1 MNYKQQIALLGG
13 GFSSLLAM
21 YSLGKASIYQV
32 DTGQKAFKFN
42 KFSGCMPTTYDE
54 GWHLKIPYF
63 ERAVI
68 YNVKSQPL

>member
-1 MNYKQQIALLGG
+1 MNYKQQIALFGG
-13 GFSSLLAM
+13 GFSTLLAA
-21 YSLGKASIYQV
+21 YSLAKASIYQV
-32 DTGQKAFKFN
+32 ETGQKAFKFN
-42 KFSGCMPTTYDE
+42 KFSGVMPSTYSE